1 MTLQQPSPWLCS
13 LILLCWGPQP
23 QFTYQSSTSQNEFC
37 VFMFIFMH
45 LCVCGCTWVFI
56 HMEMRTKVVTPQVSP
71 IFFFF
76 WDNISRWP
84 EIYHIGQGSW
94 PVSIQGSICL
104 CLFVSQMATMS
115 LAFHS
120 GPCEASLLVTEPSPQ
135 PLKLPFRT
143 HWTLSAAAHVS
154 PLMFLFRQ
162 HLEGKDLKGSCYSAI
177 SILLY

>member
-1 MTLQQPSPWLCS
+1 MNSVCSCSYLCICVYVDAHGCLYIWRWGQRWS
-13 LILLCWGPQP
+13 LLRCLP
-23 QFTYQSSTSQNEFC
+23 F
-37 VFMFIFMH
+37 
-45 LCVCGCTWVFI
+45 
-56 HMEMRTKVVTPQVSP
+56 
-71 IFFFF
+71 FFFF

-154 PLMFLFRQ
+154 PLMFLFQQ